1 MNDALRMMLSA
12 PPTQLDPSMVE
23 RLKKLDGKEG
33 DELRAG
39 LHEILDHCARYSLAS
54 DFVMKVLDHEW
65 RELGGK
71 PDDPTPWREKMP

>member
-1 MNDALRMMLSA
+1 MNETLKMLFTA

-23 RLKKLDGKEG
+23 KLKKLENKEG
-33 DELRAG
+33 DELKSG

-54 DFVMKVLDHEW
+54 DFVMKVLDYEW

-71 PDDPTPWREKMP
+71 ASDPAPWQETMP